1 MDSERLTNKLEHSV
15 TSYLFA
21 SFASRL
27 ASFKFA
33 SAESLGLARQVE
45 PRFKSFAVRGGG
57 T

>member
-1 MDSERLTNKLEHSV
+1 MGSERLTNKLEHSV

-27 ASFKFA
+27 KSFRFA
-33 SAESLGLARQVE
+33 SAESLGVTRQLE
-45 PRFKSFAVRGGG
+45 PRFKSFAVLGGG